1 MILTFASSVFTFY
14 TEVFFFATRGFV
26 GLREAPLL
34 IMFSHNEAGTG
45 IYLFFR
51 ILHSL
56 CTGVCPEVFSMNDAG
71 VSEAIEEDVPEEA
84 LEKAD
89 TAPEDISYIIFGNEH
104 IAYTDL
110 CSPVHTVRSELK
122 LTRARILP
130 VMHPCAAF
138 LSALDLADKLLCGEE
153 NGNILYLSGCRWKS
167 FGERYISFAMRGDGV
182 GAAVI
187 SNTSGEFAL
196 KGTNVMNLSN
206 SLHDICG
213 NKKTDEKISRFNLIV
228 KGAAFL
234 KESLGKF
241 GVSAEDI
248 VRIIQPNAGFTVYN
262 ELYPHFS
269 GVGKEKFFFD
279 NLADG
284 GHICDIDIFRNL
296 KSFTEAGTLKSGD
309 RLVLYTPDIELSYDV
324 NYYSALIEKT

>member
-1 MILTFASSVFTFY
+1 MGTAL
-14 TEVFFFATRGFV
+14 
-26 GLREAPLL
+26 LRA
-34 IMFSHNEAGTG
+34 A
-45 IYLFFR
+45 
-51 ILHSL
+51 
-56 CTGVCPEVFSMNDAG
+56 
-71 VSEAIEEDVPEEA
+71 SEA
-84 LEKAD
+84 LKKAD

-187 SNTSGEFAL
+187 SNTSGEFAV

-248 VRIIQPNAGFTVYN
+248 VRVIQPNAGFTVYN

>member
-1 MILTFASSVFTFY
+1 MRDNIYIRSYVSFIPEKRISVDEIFAQLSDDATDGSSLTRFKADSHTESVA
-14 TEVFFFATRGFV
+14 VFDTDPELGTALMR
-26 GLREAPLL
+26 A
-34 IMFSHNEAGTG
+34 AG
-45 IYLFFR
+45 
-51 ILHSL
+51 
-56 CTGVCPEVFSMNDAG
+56 
-71 VSEAIEEDVPEEA
+71 EA

-110 CSPVHTVRSELK
+110 CSPVHTVRSELN

-187 SNTSGEFAL
+187 SNTSGEFAV

-248 VRIIQPNAGFTVYN
+248 VRVIQPNAGFTVYN

>member
-1 MILTFASSVFTFY
+1 MRDNIYIRSYVSFIPEKRISVDEIFAQLSDDATDGSSLTRFKADSHTESVA
-14 TEVFFFATRGFV
+14 VFDTDPELGTAL
-26 GLREAPLL
+26 LRA
-34 IMFSHNEAGTG
+34 AG
-45 IYLFFR
+45 
-51 ILHSL
+51 
-56 CTGVCPEVFSMNDAG
+56 
-71 VSEAIEEDVPEEA
+71 EA

-187 SNTSGEFAL
+187 SNTSGEFAV

-241 GVSAEDI
+241 DVSAEDI
-248 VRIIQPNAGFTVYN
+248 VRVIQPNAGFTVYN

>member
-1 MILTFASSVFTFY
+1 MRDNIYIRSYVSFIPEKRISVDEIFAQLSDDATDGSSLTRFKADSHTESVA
-14 TEVFFFATRGFV
+14 VFDTDSELGTAL
-26 GLREAPLL
+26 LRA
-34 IMFSHNEAGTG
+34 A
-45 IYLFFR
+45 
-51 ILHSL
+51 
-56 CTGVCPEVFSMNDAG
+56 
-71 VSEAIEEDVPEEA
+71 SEA
-84 LEKAD
+84 LKKAD

-110 CSPVHTVRSELK
+110 YSPVHTVRSELK

-187 SNTSGEFAL
+187 SNTSGEFAV

-248 VRIIQPNAGFTVYN
+248 VRVIQPNAGFTVYN